1 MARILKPTEENLR
14 FLREFLLSGEVA
26 ALPTETV
33 YGLGANALDK
43 EACQKVFNIKNRPCN
58 DPLICHISG
67 FPDIDRYGETNP
79 TAKILADAFWPG
91 PLTIVVR
98 KKPIIPDIVTS
109 GLDSVALRSPSHPD
123 FRRLMKGCPF
133 PIAAPS
139 ANPFSYIS
147 PTRADHVEANLG
159 EKIAYILDGG
169 PCSLGV
175 ESTIVDVRDPKRPTI
190 LRYGALPVGD
200 IENALGQRI
209 EAPASS
215 TESVYIAPGS
225 LPKHYSPRIPVELR
239 TEPVSGQELR
249 ETDSTIAYLLL
260 RKPTEKPA
268 SNIYWLSETGNL
280 DEIAKQLYA
289 KLRDIDSK
297 GYRKIVAEEAQELG
311 LGQAI
316 NDRLRRA
323 SHR

>member
-1 MARILKPTEENLR
+1 MAKILKPTEENLR
-14 FLREFLLSGEVA
+14 LLREFLLSGEVA

-33 YGLGANALDK
+33 YGLGANALNP
-43 EACQKVFNIKNRPCN
+43 EACRKVFEIKGRPAN

-67 FPDIDRYGETNP
+67 FPEIDRYGEANTP
-79 TAKILADAFWPG
+79 AKILVDAFWPG
-91 PLTIVVR
+91 PLTIVLR

-123 FRRLMKGCPF
+123 FRALMQDCPF

-147 PTRADHVEANLG
+147 PTRADHVDANLG
-159 EKIAYILDGG
+159 ESVAYILDGG

-175 ESTIVDVRDPKRPTI
+175 ESTIVDARDPKSPRI
-190 LRYGALPVGD
+190 LRYGALPATD

-209 EAPASS
+209 EGPAHSAD
-215 TESVYIAPGS
+215 SVHIAPGS

-239 TEPVSGQELR
+239 AEPVSDRELR
-249 ETDSTIAYLLL
+249 ETDSQVAFLLL
-260 RKPTEKPA
+260 RKPNRELA
-268 SNIYWLSETGNL
+268 SNIHWLSETGNL

-289 KLRDIDSK
+289 SLRDIDSE

>member
-1 MARILKPTEENLR
+1 VARILKPTQENLR
-14 FLREFLLSGEVA
+14 FLREFLLSGEVV

-33 YGLGANALDK
+33 YGLGANALDN
-43 EACQKVFNIKNRPCN
+43 EACKKVFDIKSRPSN

-67 FPDIDRYGETNP
+67 FSDIGRYGETNSI
-79 TAKILADAFWPG
+79 AKILADSFWPG

-109 GLDSVALRSPSHPD
+109 GLDSVALRCPSHPD
-123 FRRLMKGCPF
+123 FRRLIEDCTF

-147 PTRADHVEANLG
+147 PTRADHVDANLG

-175 ESTIVDVRDPKRPTI
+175 ESTIIDARDPKRPRI

-200 IENALGQRI
+200 IENALCQRI
-209 EAPASS
+209 EAPVASA
-215 TESVYIAPGS
+215 ESIHIAPGS

-239 TEPVSGQELR
+239 TEPVSGRELR
-249 ETDSTIAYLLL
+249 ETDSKIAFLLL
-260 RKPTEKPA
+260 RRPAEKPA
-268 SNIYWLSETGNL
+268 SNIYWLSENGNL
-280 DEIAKQLYA
+280 DEIARQLYA